1 MNQKVTSFRL
11 LIGETTVGLV
21 QQGIAKSGAERLRL
35 EICARFNICNSIELK
50 C

>member
-21 QQGIAKSGAERLRL
+21 QQALGSMAGSVV
-35 EICARFNICNSIELK
+35 N
-50 C
+50 